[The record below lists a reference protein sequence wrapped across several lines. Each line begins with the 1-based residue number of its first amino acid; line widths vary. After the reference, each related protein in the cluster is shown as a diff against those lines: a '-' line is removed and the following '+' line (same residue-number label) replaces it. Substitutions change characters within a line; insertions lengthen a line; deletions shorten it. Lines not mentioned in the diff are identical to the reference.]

1 MSRLTLAAY
10 VPGSAV
16 PCGPNQT
23 SGTQGVRDHSRGLTL
38 STSGKSAAEG
48 FTKGA
53 ESYDQAVRHNIA
65 GSDRLIMSMPDG
77 DYRTVLDVGC
87 GTGWTS
93 ASMVR
98 RFSPDRIV
106 GVDPSEGM
114 LEQFAT
120 KLGDAFPAVTVELRA
135 EDVMEMGVPDGT
147 FDAVIC
153 AMALHWFADKP
164 GAVARMARALK
175 PGGVMAI
182 LTAGRGGEDTW
193 RELLQNV
200 GAPEAWTAWFAINQR
215 DVDEMDADMR
225 AAGLEPLD
233 VWMERRRRHTDPDAF
248 MARTRSVA
256 AHLLGN
262 PPGGYSELDQRIE
275 KGLHDAAGPEG
286 FTYDYCKLFAV
297 ARKPLG

>member
-1 MSRLTLAAY
+1 MLWYIRGL
-10 VPGSAV
+10 
-16 PCGPNQT
+16 
-23 SGTQGVRDHSRGLTL
+23 DHSREQTL

-120 KLGDAFPAVTVELRA
+120 KLGDEFPAVTVELRA
-135 EDVMEMGVPDGT
+135 EDVMEMGVADGT

-175 PGGVMAI
+175 PGGVLAI
-182 LTAGRGGEDTW
+182 LTAGRGGEDAW
-193 RELLQNV
+193 RELLENV
-200 GAPEAWTAWFAINQR
+200 GAPEAWTGWFAINQR
-215 DVDEMDADMR
+215 DVDEMDADLR
-225 AAGLEPLD
+225 AADLDPLD

-297 ARKPLG
+297 ARAPSA

>member
-1 MSRLTLAAY
+1 M
-10 VPGSAV
+10 
-16 PCGPNQT
+16 
-23 SGTQGVRDHSRGLTL
+23 

-65 GSDRLIMSMPDG
+65 GSDRLIMSLPDG

-120 KLGDAFPAVTVELRA
+120 KLGDEFPAVEVELRA

-175 PGGVMAI
+175 PGGVLAI
-182 LTAGRGGEDTW
+182 LTAGRGGEDAW
-193 RELLQNV
+193 RELLENV
-200 GAPEAWTAWFAINQR
+200 GAPEAWTGWFAINQR

-275 KGLHDAAGPEG
+275 KGLHDAAGPDG

-297 ARKPLG
+297 ARKPAP